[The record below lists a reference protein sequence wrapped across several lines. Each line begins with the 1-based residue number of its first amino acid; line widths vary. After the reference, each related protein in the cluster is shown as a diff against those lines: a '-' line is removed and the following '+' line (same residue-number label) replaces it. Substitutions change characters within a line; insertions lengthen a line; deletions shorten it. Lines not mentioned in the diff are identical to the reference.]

1 MTPQSSTTR
10 RSLAS
15 ALSATSSDRL
25 IWLISWSSSPRKI
38 FNTNELFGKELRFI
52 FWINRSLIFEV
63 PFAATLL
70 KTPARD
76 TFKAVVDLLTT
87 SSGNYSTDEGIYLP
101 KASFLFSFILCSLE
115 VATNTAYRGGAVP
128 FFKTPAHFH
137 GVARGSLFPGTQC
150 SPQNFLLSLTCF

>member
-1 MTPQSSTTR
+1 MV
-10 RSLAS
+10 L
-15 ALSATSSDRL
+15 L
-25 IWLISWSSSPRKI
+25 SSSPRKI
-38 FNTNELFGKELRFI
+38 SNTNELFGKELRFI
-52 FWINRSLIFEV
+52 FWINRSLIFVV

-70 KTPARD
+70 KTPEH
-76 TFKAVVDLLTT
+76 TFNFAAQSNYHLLTT